1 MVYCTSLLIYGN
13 HFLGG
18 ASGTNWFHF
27 FLSADMGTTAC
38 WHTRMFSILPS
49 LADVAEWLWR
59 GGVINVHL
67 SSLLIQS
74 HASLSIACNHWPS
87 DIRL

>member
-1 MVYCTSLLIYGN
+1 MSDGLLHTVLIYGN

-27 FLSADMGTTAC
+27 FLSADMETTAC

-49 LADVAEWLWR
+49 LADVAELAVAWR
-59 GGVINVHL
+59 RNQCALEQFIDPITRIAVNCMQ
-67 SSLLIQS
+67 SL
-74 HASLSIACNHWPS
+74 AF
-87 DIRL
+87 